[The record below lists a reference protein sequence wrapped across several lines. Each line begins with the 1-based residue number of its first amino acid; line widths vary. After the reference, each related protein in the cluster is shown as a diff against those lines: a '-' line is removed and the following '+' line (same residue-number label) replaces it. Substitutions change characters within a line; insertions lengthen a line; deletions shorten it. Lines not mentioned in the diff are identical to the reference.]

1 MTEILIEK
9 NFSLNL
15 DGDIF
20 EEPGSAII
28 SAIGHGVNLFG
39 VMGGFASLVDRK
51 FPDDAEQYRAAC
63 PFDVD
68 DMGRVSDA
76 DVDSVPDDKLRL
88 GKAILT
94 GGSLESHLWV
104 AHIASQVRPGSDA
117 RVMALYNGVLD
128 AAVKVGMGGELAILR
143 VPLIG
148 GGIGGIDPVVAA
160 HVIKSAAIAAD
171 DTTNTSVMLYLR
183 SEDPATAAVTNHFL
197 PNGVDENFSSKL

>member
-1 MTEILIEK
+1 MTETLIEK

-20 EEPGSAII
+20 EEPDGAII

-39 VMGGFASLVDRK
+39 VMGGFAALVDRK
-51 FPDDAEQYRAAC
+51 FPDDAEQYRAVC

-68 DMGRVSDA
+68 DMMRVTDK
-76 DVDSVPDDKLRL
+76 DVEDVPDNKLRL
-88 GKAILT
+88 GKTILT
-94 GGSLESHLWV
+94 GGSLDSRLWV

-128 AAVKVGMGGELAILR
+128 AAVKTGMGGELAVLR

-171 DTTNTSVMLYLR
+171 DTTNTSVVLYLR
-183 SEDPATAAVTNHFL
+183 SEDPTTAAVTSHFL
-197 PNGVDENFSSKL
+197 PDGVDEDFSSKL